1 MNTNP
6 EISYHLTIDVVL
18 KIHAE
23 ATARFGGLDFVREM
37 SLLESTMEALHSTFT
52 DQIPSM
58 DVVEMGAA
66 YLFYMSKN
74 HLFVDGNKRTALGSC
89 ITFLRLNGVE
99 TKSDSPEWERLVKA
113 VAASK
118 MSRSEATRTLRG
130 LISSGSPSVVPMEF
144 AQAT

>member
-1 MNTNP
+1 MNTTP
-6 EISYHLTIDVVL
+6 DISYHLTIDVVL

-52 DQIPSM
+52 DQLPSM
-58 DVVEMGAA
+58 DVIEMGAA

-89 ITFLRLNGVE
+89 ITFLRLNGIQ
-99 TKSDSPEWERLVKA
+99 TAPDSPEWERLVKA

-118 MSRSEATRTLRG
+118 MNRSEATRALRG
-130 LISSGSPSVVPMEF
+130 LISSDSSSAIPMEF
-144 AQAT
+144 AEAV